1 MIFSGTITVEAGK
14 LKSAPQV
21 ERLKITQG
29 VITQVNIMFPPG
41 CAHQVFI
48 TFNRALNQIYPTNPE
63 GYFMG
68 DGVNIS
74 GEVFHFVQADPFE
87 LQIYGWAPN
96 ANYNHSIGFLVWVK
110 KLWQLN
116 PLSDEFWHLTIE
128 DSLGVI
134 P

>member
-1 MIFSGTITVEAGK
+1 MIFSGSIAVDAGK
-14 LKSAPQV
+14 SKDDPKV

-29 VITQVNIMFPPG
+29 VITQINIMFPPG
-41 CAHQVFI
+41 CAHEVCI
-48 TFNRALNQIYPTNPE
+48 TFNRALHQIYPSNPD
-63 GYFMG
+63 GFFIG

-74 GEVFHFVQADPFE
+74 GEVFHYVKADPFE
-87 LQIYGWAPN
+87 LQVKGWAPN
-96 ANYNHSIGFLVWVK
+96 ATYDHTIFFVVWIK

-116 PLSDEFWHLTIE
+116 PLSDEFWHLTME

>member
-1 MIFSGTITVEAGK
+1 MIFSGSITVDAGK
-14 LKSAPQV
+14 LRSDPKI

-29 VITQVNIMFPPG
+29 VITQINIMFPPG
-41 CAHQVFI
+41 CAHEVFI
-48 TFNRALNQIYPTNPE
+48 SFNRALHQIYPSNPD

-74 GEVFHFVQADPFE
+74 GEVFHYVKADPFE
-87 LQIYGWAPN
+87 LQVKGWAPN
-96 ANYNHSIGFLVWVK
+96 TTYDHTVFYLVWIK

-116 PLSDEFWHLTIE
+116 PLSDEFWHLTAE
-128 DSLGVI
+128 DTLGVT